1 MSIGPP
7 PIGDPGGVNP
17 AGVPAPDRAPGWP
30 TPPAGATPGYGP
42 PPPAS
47 APGTSVRRP
56 RRFWYAIGAVLMAIG
71 AIASVTLF
79 VVALIQLTGRAPA
92 DENTFGNNDS
102 TTVHVNAGASK
113 TIYVTNGTFS
123 RSMSCT
129 VANASGGVNPDL
141 SPYSGQLTL
150 DNWRALFTVSAQDG
164 GDYRVSC
171 SGPVSDA
178 RFGVGEHISAGDI
191 AYPFIGAAAGVPFII
206 AGFVVLVVTV
216 VRRSRGARL

>member
-1 MSIGPP
+1 MSFGHP

-17 AGVPAPDRAPGWP
+17 AGVPAPGQAPGSP
-30 TPPAGATPGYGP
+30 TPPTGAVPEYGL

-56 RRFWYAIGAVLMAIG
+56 RAFWYAIGAVLIAIG
-71 AIASVTLF
+71 VIASVTLF
-79 VVALIQLTGRAPA
+79 VVALSQLTARAPG
-92 DENTFGNNDS
+92 DENTFGNNES
-102 TTVHVNAGASK
+102 TTVHIDAGASK
-113 TIYVTNGTFS
+113 TIYVTNRTFS

-150 DNWRALFTVSAQDG
+150 NNWRALFTVSAQDS

-178 RFGVGEHISAGDI
+178 RFGVGEHSSASEI
-191 AYPFIGAAAGVPFII
+191 AYPFIGAAAGAPLFI